1 MQIPFLHQLALQAQT
16 YSIIIRLRMFM
27 QTHIFINIAK
37 GTERKRRHVSYIKY
51 YSEDYICICYTW
63 YVLYSFPY
71 YVHYCIF

>member
-1 MQIPFLHQLALQAQT
+1 
-16 YSIIIRLRMFM
+16 MFM

-63 YVLYSFPY
+63 YSIIRFSILRALLHLLISHRCMKIRSLIITYRN
-71 YVHYCIF
+71 IENL